1 MKKSKEYK
9 PSNRTA
15 VLIVGDPGTRK
26 TSLALHFPKPYVFDA
41 DSNLA
46 GPARKFGETID
57 FLYDNGHVA
66 SAEIKL
72 GPNIVYKEGE
82 TILPAHRYLW
92 MAYCLTEAA
101 KCEEVRTIIVDGL
114 TSITDFVLSEVK
126 RQEIRKDDDAMRIQ
140 DWGKFAYIMKNLVTQ
155 LKTSGKVLV
164 FTGHNN
170 VDKDEADGIYKTFLA
185 VPGQSKT
192 TLAGLFNDVWC
203 TYLTQSGPPNAP
215 MYEYKVRTMP
225 RGQNDHR
232 GLKSSLPNMEKP
244 ISWEEACKIAA
255 AV

>member
-1 MKKSKEYK
+1 MKKSEEFK
-9 PSNRTA
+9 PSNETA

-46 GPARKFGETID
+46 GPARQFKESLEFM
-57 FLYDNGHVA
+57 YDNGHSA
-66 SAEIKL
+66 SVDVKL
-72 GPNIVYKEGE
+72 PPATSYKEGE
-82 TILPAHRYLW
+82 TIKPAHRYQW
-92 MAYCLTEAA
+92 MAMCLNEAA
-101 KCEEVRTIIVDGL
+101 KSSEVGTIIVDGL
-114 TSITDFVLSEVK
+114 TSVTDFVLSEVK
-126 RQEIRKDDDAMRIQ
+126 RQEGRKDDDPMRIQ
-140 DWGKFAYIMKNLVTQ
+140 DWGKFSYIMKNLVTQ
-155 LKTSGKVLV
+155 LKTSGKLVV

-203 TYLTQSGPPNAP
+203 TYLVQSGPPNAP
-215 MYEYKVRTMP
+215 TYEYKVRTMP

-232 GLKSSLPNMEKP
+232 GLKSSLHGMDKP
-244 ISWEEACKIAA
+244 ISWNEAAQMVAKL
-255 AV
+255 